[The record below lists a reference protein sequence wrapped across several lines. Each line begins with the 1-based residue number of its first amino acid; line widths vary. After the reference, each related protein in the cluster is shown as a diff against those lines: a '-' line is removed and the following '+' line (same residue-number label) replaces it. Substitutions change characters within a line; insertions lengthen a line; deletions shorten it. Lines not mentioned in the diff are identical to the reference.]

1 MSSANQGEKCFME
14 CSPGVA
20 MNSSFCFRNF
30 MELFPTSTLG
40 GSNLASGAE
49 HFHYELLV
57 SAFSFGW
64 C

>member
-1 MSSANQGEKCFME
+1 MSSSLYFG
-14 CSPGVA
+14 
-20 MNSSFCFRNF
+20 NF

-40 GSNLASGAE
+40 GANSASGAE
-49 HFHYELLV
+49 PFHYKLLV

>member
-1 MSSANQGEKCFME
+1 VE

-20 MNSSFCFRNF
+20 MNSSLCFGNF
-30 MELFPTSTLG
+30 MQLFPTSTL

-57 SAFSFGW
+57 PAFSFGL